1 MDPTPPSESPGTP
14 SRGPAVDMSPEAVD
28 ARIRELS
35 DLWDLWIRLELD
47 RIDGKL
53 TGPGVRTGSE
63 VTAFLRLREENPD
76 T

>member
-1 MDPTPPSESPGTP
+1 MEPIGPPERPGTT
-14 SRGPAVDMSPEAVD
+14 RGGHAVDMSPEAVD
-28 ARIRELS
+28 SRIRELS

-47 RIDGKL
+47 RLDGKL

-63 VTAFLRLREENPD
+63 LAAILRSREEHPG